1 MRQTLAMGLVTEEDV
16 DAAVAH
22 LMMTRMRL
30 GMFDKDCPF
39 DAIPYEENDT
49 PAHHT
54 VALIAAEESM
64 VLLKTTACCR
74 WTQRPARRLPSSAPT
89 LTRWKF

>member
-39 DAIPYEENDT
+39 DAIPYEEMIRPPT
-49 PAHHT
+49 
-54 VALIAAEESM
+54 I
-64 VLLKTTACCR
+64 R
-74 WTQRPARRLPSSAPT
+74 WP
-89 LTRWKF
+89 